1 MDLGLNG
8 KVAVILASSKGLGLA
23 CAKGFYKEGAN
34 VVICSRSKENLFQAK
49 ESIQKITKSN
59 PQQKLLDMEVDL
71 SDEDQIRALIDVVIK
86 EFGTIDILVHNA
98 GGPPSAPIDQISR
111 EQWEESISLNLK
123 SFISACKAVIP
134 VMQKQQYGRII
145 AITSVSIKQPL
156 ENLVLSNTTRLGV
169 LGFAKTLAN
178 EYAKDNILVN
188 VVCPGPTLTDRMKEL
203 IKSEMRETGRSE
215 QEIMK
220 KWINDIP
227 LGRLGHPNE
236 LANLVVFLGS
246 QKSSYI
252 TGTAIQVDGGFVKS
266 PL

>member
-49 ESIQKITKSN
+49 ESIQKIKKSN
-59 PQQKLLDMEVDL
+59 PQQKVLDMEVDL
-71 SDEDQIRALIDVVIK
+71 SDENQIKALIDVVIK

-98 GGPPSAPIDQISR
+98 GGPPSAPIDQISK

-123 SFISACKAVIP
+123 SFISASKVIIP

-156 ENLVLSNTTRLGV
+156 ENLVLSN
-169 LGFAKTLAN
+169 
-178 EYAKDNILVN
+178 I
-188 VVCPGPTLTDRMKEL
+188 
-203 IKSEMRETGRSE
+203 
-215 QEIMK
+215 
-220 KWINDIP
+220 
-227 LGRLGHPNE
+227 
-236 LANLVVFLGS
+236 
-246 QKSSYI
+246 
-252 TGTAIQVDGGFVKS
+252 
-266 PL
+266 